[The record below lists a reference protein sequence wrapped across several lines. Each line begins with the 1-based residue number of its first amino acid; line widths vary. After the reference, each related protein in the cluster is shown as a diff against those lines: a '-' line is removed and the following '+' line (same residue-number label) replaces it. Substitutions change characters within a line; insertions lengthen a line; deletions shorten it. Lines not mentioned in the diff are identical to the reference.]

1 MNRKM
6 IDTLR
11 HAYAHP
17 DEQAFFYAANPGETG
32 SQRLNKMDCW
42 NWTPC
47 VTKGVRKASTCMFPL
62 ALGGKPVRTSEGKEW
77 VEGIINDP
85 AQVKDFEA
93 PDVWSGRTGEVLVEF
108 QETVDGLG
116 EGERVRC
123 PDIQSPLGVVELLWG
138 KSFYIDLIE
147 HPSAIHDLLEKV
159 TAFIIAFHL
168 ELQRIAGD
176 RFNAAGFPVVWS
188 DPTGVYVADDTMS
201 LLSPE
206 MHLEFSVPYLNR
218 MSDAC
223 GPLIYHSCSWYPQ
236 YFDNLHQLKNVKLW
250 NWNPGNSADPVVIIK
265 EFSGTA
271 MLGPH
276 LVLEMHADR
285 DVVAMGHGFAD
296 EFEFFKYM
304 LDGMQDDTAMYF
316 WFSNI
321 IQKGPI
327 IERIYALLDQR
338 GLTPGARGLV

>member
-1 MNRKM
+1 MNQKM
-6 IDTLR
+6 TAILR
-11 HAYAHP
+11 DAYAHP
-17 DEQAFFYAANPGETG
+17 DRRAFFYAANPGETG
-32 SQRLNKMDCW
+32 SERLNGMDCW
-42 NWTPC
+42 NWTPSMWQ
-47 VTKGVRKASTCMFPL
+47 GVPGVSTCTFPL
-62 ALGGKPVRTSEGKEW
+62 ALGATPVRTSEGKEW
-77 VEGIINDP
+77 VQGIITDP

-93 PDVWSGRTGEVLVEF
+93 PDVRSGRTGEVLAECQAV
-108 QETVDGLG
+108 VDGLA
-116 EGERVRC
+116 EGEQVRC

-147 HPSAIHDLLEKV
+147 HGTAIHDLLEKV

-176 RFNAAGFPVVWS
+176 RFNAAGFPVIWS
-188 DPTGVYVADDTMS
+188 DPVGVYVADDTMS

-223 GPLIYHSCSWYPQ
+223 GPLVYHSCSWYPQ
-236 YFDNLHQLKNVKLW
+236 YFENLHQLTNVKIW
-250 NWNPGNSADPVVIIK
+250 NWNPGNSADPEVIIK

-271 MLGPH
+271 ILGPH

-285 DVVAMGHGFAD
+285 DVIAMGHGFAD

-304 LDGMQDDTAMYF
+304 LDCTQDDTAMYF

-321 IQKGPI
+321 VQKGPI
-327 IERIYALLDQR
+327 IERIYDLLDER
-338 GLTPGARGLV
+338 GLTPSARGLV